1 MKCQLCGSRHFVEHV
16 SGEIVCVGCGAVQG
30 GPPEWPVG
38 DDDRLDA
45 IDLERDMRD
54 EQTIEQYE
62 WR

>member
-1 MKCQLCGSRHFVEHV
+1 V

-45 IDLERDMRD
+45 EDLINDIID
-54 EQTIEQYE
+54 EQVIEQYG